1 MAIRRERRDGSSDEE
16 EDVYET
22 EEGER
27 NRKQKAKDYMRKK
40 KRVGETKPG
49 LCGNMQRQ
57 CETLK
62 QLPPLMQGTFQMTG
76 GREKKGRKGMMGGG
90 G

>member
-1 MAIRRERRDGSSDEE
+1 M
-16 EDVYET
+16 YET

-27 NRKQKAKDYMRKK
+27 KRKQKAKDYMRKK

-57 CETLK
+57 CESECCLSDTHSHI
-62 QLPPLMQGTFQMTG
+62 PPSGEITPLIQHALSDRQDHPSSPSKDIK
-76 GREKKGRKGMMGGG
+76 RSPL
-90 G
+90 